1 MSFAPLNPFRG
12 VFIIPQTKVGAPD
25 LRRAFSFDAVFNQS
39 YGFSSSVTEQAVERD
54 ELNVVD
60 GIVIAPE
67 TFSCDAKITDTPLR
81 ILNLVS
87 PAVQAFAFGGQGV
100 NRAIKLHNLL
110 LQDIYEKK
118 ELVTLRTTMRVM
130 RNMVIESINSSRDK
144 GTGAAIN
151 VSISFRKVRVV
162 TTGLVPAVQDED
174 VQAQGGAGILD
185 AN

>member
-12 VFIIPQTKVGAPD
+12 VFIIPQTKLGVPD
-25 LRRAFSFDAVFNQS
+25 LRRAFSFDAVFNQN
-39 YGFSSSVTEQAVERD
+39 YGFSSTITEQPVERD
-54 ELNVVD
+54 DLNIAD

-67 TFSCDAKITDTPLR
+67 TFSCDAKLTDTPLR
-81 ILNLVS
+81 LLNLVS
-87 PAVQAFAFGGQGV
+87 PAIQAFAFGGQGV
-100 NRAIKLHNLL
+100 NRAIKLHNIL

-118 ELVTLRTTMRVM
+118 ELVTIRTTMRVM
-130 RNMVIESINSSRDK
+130 RNMVIENLSSSRD
-144 GTGAAIN
+144 GRTGAAIN
-151 VSISFRKVRVV
+151 VSISFRKIRIV

>member
-1 MSFAPLNPFRG
+1 MSFEILGPFRG
-12 VFIIPQTKVGAPD
+12 VFIIPQTRFGSPD

-39 YGFSSSVTEQAVERD
+39 YGFSSTITEQAVEHD
-54 ELNVVD
+54 DINIAD
-60 GIVIAPE
+60 GIIISPE
-67 TFSCDAKITDTPLR
+67 TFSCDAKITDTPIRL
-81 ILNLVS
+81 LNLVS
-87 PAVQAFAFGGQGV
+87 PTIQAWAFGGPGV

-118 ELVTLRTTMRVM
+118 ELVTIRTTMRVM

-151 VSISFRKVRVV
+151 VSVSFRKVRVV